1 MPLLI
6 AWAFGLLAIVG
17 CGYVLATAI
26 AADRFGRTIRAEL
39 KAVPEESV
47 TLLKPLYGA
56 EPRLAENLASFIDQ
70 RWQAPIELIAGIQ
83 RHDDPAARAIS
94 TLRRRNDTAKI
105 VLVTNSRRHGAN
117 AKVGNLINMTPAAS
131 NDIIVLSDS
140 DMVAPPDYLQR
151 LAHTLAQP
159 GVGAVTCVYRG
170 RGDSG
175 FWSKMGAAGLSYQ
188 FLPGVLASIALKAGD
203 VCMGS
208 TIAMRRE
215 TLDRIGGFD
224 RFADILADDHAIGV
238 AVRELGLKVAIAPM
252 VMTHASTESSFLA
265 LAKHELRW
273 AATVRDLNPGGYAGM
288 IATMPVPI
296 SVITLV
302 IAPGLPTAML
312 LASAIC
318 ARIVA
323 GHCIDRMVGARSAPL
338 LLLPVRDLLSFAILI
353 SSYFVRSVDWR
364 GEQLRMAP
372 QGRISVAGG
381 VA

>member
-1 MPLLI
+1 MLMLI
-6 AWAFGLLAIVG
+6 AWALGLLAVIG
-17 CGYVLATAI
+17 CGYALATAV
-26 AADRFGRTIRAEL
+26 AADRFRRNIRAVR
-39 KAVPEESV
+39 KPVREEAV

-56 EPRLAENLASFIDQ
+56 EPRLAENLATFLDQ
-70 RWQAPIELIAGIQ
+70 RWRAPIQLVAGIQ
-83 RHDDPAARAIS
+83 RLDDPAASAIGA
-94 TLRRRNDTAKI
+94 LRRQNNSANI

-117 AKVGNLINMTPAAS
+117 AKIGNLINMVPSAA

-140 DMVAPPDYLQR
+140 DMAAPTDYLQR

-159 GVGAVTCVYRG
+159 GVGAVTCIYRG
-170 RGDSG
+170 RGDAG

-215 TLDRIGGFD
+215 TLERIGGFE

-238 AVRELGLKVAIAPM
+238 AVRALGLKVAIAPM
-252 VMTHASTESSFLA
+252 VVTHASTERSFVA
-265 LAKHELRW
+265 LARHELRW
-273 AATVRDLNPGGYAGM
+273 AATVRDLNPGGYIGM
-288 IATMPVPI
+288 IAMMPVPI
-296 SVITLV
+296 AVMSL
-302 IAPGLPTAML
+302 IAVPGLATAML
-312 LASAIC
+312 LASAIG
-318 ARIVA
+318 ARLVA
-323 GHCIDRMVGARSAPL
+323 AHAIDRMANARTAPL
-338 LLLPVRDLLSFAILI
+338 WLLPIRDLLSFGIFV